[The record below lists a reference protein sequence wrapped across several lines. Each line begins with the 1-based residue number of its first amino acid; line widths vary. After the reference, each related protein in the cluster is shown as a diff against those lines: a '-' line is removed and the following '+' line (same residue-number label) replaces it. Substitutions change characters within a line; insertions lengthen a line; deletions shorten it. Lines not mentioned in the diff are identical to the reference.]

1 MSPTLRFSEV
11 MSGHAGL
18 GAASYEDGAR
28 AADEVRIEATIAI
41 DDVDRFIADPAHMAM
56 VRGRV
61 ALPAL
66 GPPAPIE
73 RGWFELFPDA
83 ESGVGRMLYRLWFRD
98 AGGNPLTLRGFKRIE
113 NDHGLEAWRDTTT
126 LYVRVLSGHVG
137 GREDLV
143 SPADE
148 AATLALGIAR
158 ITLPGFVRQLTTFR
172 STGGGRLEE
181 VGAILRFGAMF
192 AGQLWR
198 WYVPRPFPDAI
209 SVSAPE
215 PGLLTHPDD
224 DGLEREV
231 IPFKAGDG
239 MGLFLTRVRAPA
251 PTKGPV
257 LLIGGVSV
265 PPNMFEAPIR
275 ETVVQRLAREGYD
288 VFIETWRGSTSA
300 QRNQFTLEQ
309 VAVED
314 HVAAV
319 AKVLELSGAERL
331 KAVVHCQGST
341 SFMMALVCGLLPE
354 VTHVVSNSVSLHP
367 VVPPRAELKLR
378 VVGPIVAW
386 LTDYL
391 DPQSGRWTFGLKDLF
406 GRHPL
411 RAARTLLLTTPLRI
425 WVALTHHDC
434 HSMVCRMSS
443 FCYGEGDSVMWSHAN
458 ISPEVHRWMAD
469 EFFWVPTIFF
479 RQIGRA
485 TMARRLVPMGEDDR
499 LRGLTDPGHQPRT
512 DAKITFMTG
521 LDNRCFEPRSQLLSY
536 RYMTSWQPGRHQL
549 LEIPGCGHMDLWFA
563 EHSPSDVFPRV
574 VEALER

>member
-1 MSPTLRFSEV
+1 
-11 MSGHAGL
+11 
-18 GAASYEDGAR
+18 
-28 AADEVRIEATIAI
+28 
-41 DDVDRFIADPAHMAM
+41 
-56 VRGRV
+56 
-61 ALPAL
+61 
-66 GPPAPIE
+66 
-73 RGWFELFPDA
+73 
-83 ESGVGRMLYRLWFRD
+83 
-98 AGGNPLTLRGFKRIE
+98 
-113 NDHGLEAWRDTTT
+113 
-126 LYVRVLSGHVG
+126 VRVLSGHID
-137 GREDLV
+137 GREDV
-143 SPADE
+143 VRPEDGKV
-148 AATLALGIAR
+148 TLGLGIAR
-158 ITLPGFVRQLTTFR
+158 ITLPGFIRQLTTFR
-172 STGGGRLEE
+172 STGGSVIGE
-181 VGAILRFGAMF
+181 VGAILRFGALF

-198 WYVPRPFPDAI
+198 WYVPRPFPDEV
-209 SVSAPE
+209 SVSAPN
-215 PGLLTHPDD
+215 PGLLTHPED
-224 DGLEREV
+224 DGLTREV

-239 MGLFLTRVRAPA
+239 MGLFLTRVRAPS
-251 PTKGPV
+251 PSKGPV

-265 PPNMFEAPIR
+265 PPNMFEAPIS

-309 VAVED
+309 VAVND

-331 KAVVHCQGST
+331 KAVAHCQGST
-341 SFMMALVCGLLPE
+341 SLMMALVCGLLPE

-458 ISPEVHRWMAD
+458 ISPKTHRWMSD
-469 EFFWVPTIFF
+469 EFFWVPTLFF
-479 RQIGRA
+479 RQIGRS
-485 TMARRLVPMGEDDR
+485 TMARRLVPLGEDDR
-499 LRGLTDPGHQPRT
+499 LRGLTDPSHEPET
-512 DAKITFMTG
+512 DAKITFITG
-521 LDNRCFEPRSQLLSY
+521 LDNHCFEPRSQLLSY
-536 RYMTSWQPGRHQL
+536 RYMTAWQPGRHQFV
-549 LEIPGCGHMDLWFA
+549 EIPGCGHMDVWFS

>member
-1 MSPTLRFSEV
+1 
-11 MSGHAGL
+11 
-18 GAASYEDGAR
+18 
-28 AADEVRIEATIAI
+28 
-41 DDVDRFIADPAHMAM
+41 
-56 VRGRV
+56 
-61 ALPAL
+61 
-66 GPPAPIE
+66 
-73 RGWFELFPDA
+73 
-83 ESGVGRMLYRLWFRD
+83 MLYRLWFRD
-98 AGGNPLTLRGFKRIE
+98 AAGNPMTLRGFKRVGKDSI
-113 NDHGLEAWRDTTT
+113 LEGWHDTTT
-126 LYVRVLSGHVG
+126 LYVRVLSGHVD
-137 GREDLV
+137 GREDV
-143 SPADE
+143 VRPEDE
-148 AATLALGIAR
+148 AATVALGVAR
-158 ITLPGFVRQLTTFR
+158 ITLPGFLRQLTTFR
-172 STGGGRLEE
+172 STGGSLLGE

-198 WYVPRPFPDAI
+198 WYVPRPFPDAV
-209 SVSAPE
+209 SVSAPD
-215 PGLLTHPDD
+215 PGLLAHPDD

-231 IPFKAGDG
+231 IPFEAGDG
-239 MGLFLTRVRAPA
+239 MGLFLTRVRKPA

-257 LLIGGVSV
+257 ILIGGVSV
-265 PPNMFEAPIR
+265 PPNMFEAPIA

-309 VAVED
+309 VAVND

-367 VVPPRAELKLR
+367 VVPPRAALKLR

-406 GRHPL
+406 SRHPL

-458 ISPEVHRWMAD
+458 ISPEVHRWMSD
-469 EFFWVPTIFF
+469 EFFWVPTLFF
-479 RQIGRA
+479 RQIARG

-499 LRGLTDPGHQPRT
+499 LRGLTDLAHRPQT

-521 LDNRCFEPRSQLLSY
+521 LDNHCFEPESQLLSY
-536 RYMTSWQPGRHQL
+536 RYMTAWQPGRHQL
-549 LEIPGCGHMDLWFA
+549 LQIAGCGHMDLWFA
-563 EHSPSDVFPRV
+563 EHSPADVFPRV

>member
-11 MSGHAGL
+11 MSGHVGL
-18 GAASYEDGAR
+18 GAASYEDGSR
-28 AADEVRIEATIAI
+28 AGEEVRIEATIAI
-41 DDVDRFIADPAHMAM
+41 DDVNRFIADPAHVAM

-61 ALPAL
+61 VCPAF
-66 GPPAPIE
+66 GPPAAIE

-83 ESGVGRMLYRLWFRD
+83 ETGKGRMLYRLWFHD
-98 AGGNPLTLRGFKRIE
+98 GAGNPLTLRGVKIVQ
-113 NDHGLEAWRDTTT
+113 NDPGFDAWRDTTT
-126 LYVRVLSGHVG
+126 LYVRVLSGHVA
-137 GREDLV
+137 GREDIV

-158 ITLPGFVRQLTTFR
+158 ITLPGFLRQLTTFR
-172 STGGGRLEE
+172 STGGSLRGEL
-181 VGAILRFGAMF
+181 GAMLRFGAMF

-198 WYVPRPFPDAI
+198 WYVPRPFPNVV
-209 SVSAPE
+209 SVSAPD
-215 PGLLTHPDD
+215 PGLLAHPDD
-224 DGLEREV
+224 DGLRRDV
-231 IPFKAGDG
+231 IPFTAGDG
-239 MGLFLTRVRAPA
+239 MGLFLTRVRSPA
-251 PTKGPV
+251 ASKGPV

-265 PPNMFEAPIR
+265 PPNMFEAPIS

-309 VAVED
+309 VAVHD

-341 SFMMALVCGLLPE
+341 SFMMALVCGLLPQ

-367 VVPPRAELKLR
+367 VVPPRSELKLR
-378 VVGPIVAW
+378 LVGPIVAW

-391 DPQSGRWTFGLKDLF
+391 DPQAGRWSFGLKDLV

-411 RAARTLLLTTPLRI
+411 RAARTLLLTTLLRT

-458 ISPEVHRWMAD
+458 ISPEVHGWMAD
-469 EFFWVPTIFF
+469 EFFWVPTVFF
-479 RQIGRA
+479 RQIARS
-485 TMARRLVPMGEDDR
+485 TMARRLVPLGEVDD
-499 LRGLTDPGHQPRT
+499 LRGLTDPRHAPQT
-512 DAKITFMTG
+512 EAKITFMTG
-521 LDNRCFEPRSQLLSY
+521 LDNHCFEPRSQLLSY
-536 RYMTSWQPGRHQL
+536 RYMTAWQPGRHQL
-549 LEIPGCGHMDLWFA
+549 LEIPGCGHMDLWFSK
-563 EHSPSDVFPRV
+563 HSPAEVFPAV
-574 VEALER
+574 VVALER